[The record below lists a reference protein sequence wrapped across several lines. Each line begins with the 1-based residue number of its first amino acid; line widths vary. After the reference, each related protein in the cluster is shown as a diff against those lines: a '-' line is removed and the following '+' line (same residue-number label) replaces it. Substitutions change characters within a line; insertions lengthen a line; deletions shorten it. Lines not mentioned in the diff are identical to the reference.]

1 MRKIFVINNGT
12 SGLYGFRREVI
23 EALLEK
29 YDVTAAATFNGHA
42 LDLKAL
48 GVNVINTEFE
58 NHGTNPISELKL
70 VSEYKKLMREIGPD
84 VILTYTIK
92 PNIYGGMA
100 AASLGIPYIANITG
114 LGTAVENGGLMQ
126 KITVPLYRR
135 GLRKAQKVFFQ
146 NAENRDFMLK
156 KHVVKGDY
164 DLLPGSGVNLERFAL
179 LDYPEGETVKFVMM
193 SRLMKEK
200 GIGQFLDAAEHLK
213 KQKANAEF
221 HVFGECTSEFK
232 ERVDKLNENGT
243 IVYHGY
249 TRDAVSVYR
258 LSCCT
263 VHPTYYPEGM
273 SNVLLESCASGR
285 PIITT
290 DRAGCREIVEDGV
303 NGFVVKQRSSEDL
316 IAKMEKFLAL
326 SWNERKEM
334 GLAGR
339 NKVEREFDRRIVVDK
354 YLREIERAVK

>member
-1 MRKIFVINNGT
+1 MNRVLIINNGT
-12 SGLYGFRREVI
+12 SGLYGFRREVM
-23 EALLEK
+23 EALTEK
-29 YDVTAAATFNGHA
+29 YEVTALATINGHA
-42 LDLKAL
+42 KDLEKM
-48 GVNVINTEFE
+48 GVRVINTEFE
-58 NHGTNPISELKL
+58 NHGTNPIAELKL
-70 VSEYKKLMREIGPD
+70 VSAYKKLIRQIKPD
-84 VILTYTIK
+84 VVLTYTIK

-100 AASLGIPYIANITG
+100 CAALKVPYIANITG
-114 LGTAVENGGLMQ
+114 LGTAVENGGFMQ

-156 KHVVKGDY
+156 KRVVKGEH

-179 LDYPEGETVKFVMM
+179 LDYPEGENVNFVMM

-200 GIGQFLDAAEHLK
+200 GIGQFLDAAEAI
-213 KQKANAEF
+213 KAKHPGTGF
-221 HVFGECTSEFK
+221 HVFGECTPEFK
-232 ERVDKLNENGT
+232 ERVDALNANGT

-263 VHPTYYPEGM
+263 VHPTFYPEGM

-316 IAKMEKFLAL
+316 IAKMEKFIAL
-326 SWNERKEM
+326 PREERQKM
-334 GLAGR
+334 GLEGR
-339 NKVEREFDRRIVVDK
+339 RKVEREFDRRIVVDK